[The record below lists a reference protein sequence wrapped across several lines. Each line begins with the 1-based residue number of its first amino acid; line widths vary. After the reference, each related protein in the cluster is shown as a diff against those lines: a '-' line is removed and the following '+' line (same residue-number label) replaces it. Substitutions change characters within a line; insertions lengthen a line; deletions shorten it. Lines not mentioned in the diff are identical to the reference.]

1 MKYLYFDGQTTRII
15 FYFIIHST
23 FRRWQPYNSS
33 VCGDGGGNVSYHL
46 PNEGRFAAI
55 PFMLFRW
62 ADRTSTARTKND
74 LLADCIFLLFLYS
87 LYVSS
92 IRENFTL
99 GVQYSRVFQTIFI
112 FRVWIGVRKSRV
124 VADPLAQTQVVHVE
138 TPMADIYGG
147 SVSDSPIFKTFVNIL
162 FDVAFALDMWMGG
175 GGGNQGVSLV
185 RISVRTT
192 SVIWLLLFR

>member
-1 MKYLYFDGQTTRII
+1 MKYLYYDGQTTRII

-55 PFMLFRW
+55 PFKLFRW
-62 ADRTSTARTKND
+62 ADETSTARTKND
-74 LLADCIFLLFLYS
+74 LLADCIFLLFLDS
-87 LYVSS
+87 LHVSE
-92 IRENFTL
+92 IRENFML

-138 TPMADIYGG
+138 RNGNFRETPMADIYGG

-162 FDVAFALDMWMGG
+162 FDVAFALD
-175 GGGNQGVSLV
+175 V
-185 RISVRTT
+185 
-192 SVIWLLLFR
+192 